1 MIETR
6 QIIIK
11 KKLPFDAD
19 AIESELKQQGLDVL
33 RWAVVKVTDTDFII
47 DAAIINKDNKDEV

>member
-11 KKLPFDAD
+11 KKLPFDGD
-19 AIESELKQQGLDVL
+19 TIESELKQQGLDVL
-33 RWAVVKVTDTDFII
+33 RWAVVKVSDTDFII
-47 DAAIINKDNKDEV
+47 DAAIISKDDYDEV